1 MLAQL
6 LVHFAPLPPALMLRA
21 WCSVTSTGA
30 KGRGDNSLIS
40 LSHSQNSSVLIRG
53 SFREQR
59 PRRLPAAHPE
69 LQRLTHRVLQSQDQS
84 SHRAC
89 SCKPSTGVAAP
100 LGPLQYHY
108 PARTSSPSASLPRLL
123 VLGRRHGGEMGV
135 KLNAKKII
143 PRHNGVGMLWVFDTE
158 GT

>member
-6 LVHFAPLPPALMLRA
+6 LVHFAPLPPALMLRT
-21 WCSVTSTGA
+21 WCSVTSMGA

-40 LSHSQNSSVLIRG
+40 LAHSQNSSVLIRG

-69 LQRLTHRVLQSQDQS
+69 LQRLTHTVLQSQDQS

-89 SCKPSTGVAAP
+89 SCKSSTGVAAP

-108 PARTSSPSASLPRLL
+108 PAQNIFPFCITTSPACT
-123 VLGRRHGGEMGV
+123 GKEARRGDGG
-135 KLNAKKII
+135 KIKCKKII
-143 PRHNGVGMLWVFDTE
+143 PRHNSVGMLWVFDTE